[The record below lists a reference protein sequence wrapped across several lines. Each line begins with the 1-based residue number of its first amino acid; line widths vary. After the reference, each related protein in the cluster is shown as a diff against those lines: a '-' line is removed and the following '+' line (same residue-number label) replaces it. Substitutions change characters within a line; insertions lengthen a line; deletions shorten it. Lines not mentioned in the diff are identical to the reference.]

1 MSERLRSYGVARTI
15 FSIVEFV
22 GWCVVVIG
30 VIVGFALAG
39 SAARYVSGGEK
50 FLLFLAGASGSLLGL
65 FLVGSVQNWRAGVD
79 SAEYGQQML
88 KVARDQLEVSKQGLK
103 RQEVESRSFAALKSP
118 TEQASTTSLERTEPR
133 VTRQPKAAEP
143 GRHRGHNIYH
153 IGSTYRA
160 VGKVFPSHAD
170 AVAAIDAKLDAP
182 AIENKPE
189 IPVPELSTPEPEA
202 PGEAELLPAEHVA
215 IVEETPPPRSYAE
228 RAEDDKPSP
237 VPVPEAVQA
246 EEGMPMELAE
256 QDPTPSVD
264 DASVSKETMPGSRIE
279 EENGKFVYGR
289 MKFSSREAAEKY
301 VSQLGV
307 NPNFQS

>member
-15 FSIVEFV
+15 FGIVEFV

-88 KVARDQLEVSKQGLK
+88 KVARDQLEVSKQSLK
-103 RQEVESRSFAALKSP
+103 RQEVDSHSFAALKSP
-118 TEQASTTSLERTEPR
+118 TEQAPTTSFEHTEPR
-133 VTRQPKAAEP
+133 ATRQPEAAE
-143 GRHRGHNIYH
+143 HRGHKIYRVG
-153 IGSTYRA
+153 GSYRA
-160 VGKVFPSHAD
+160 AGEVFPNHAD

-182 AIENKPE
+182 AIESKPE

-202 PGEAELLPAEHVA
+202 PGEAELLPAEQVA
-215 IVEETPPPRSYAE
+215 TVEETPPPRSYAE
-228 RAEDDKPSP
+228 RAEDNKPSS

-246 EEGMPMELAE
+246 EEGVLIELAE

-264 DASVSKETMPGSRIE
+264 DVSVSKETKPGPRIE

-289 MKFSSREAAEKY
+289 MEFSSREAAEKY